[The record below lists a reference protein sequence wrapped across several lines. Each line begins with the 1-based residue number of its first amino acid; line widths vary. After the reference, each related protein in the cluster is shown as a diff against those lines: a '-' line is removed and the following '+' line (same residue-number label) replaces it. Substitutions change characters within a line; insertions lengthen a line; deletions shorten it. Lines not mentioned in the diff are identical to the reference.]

1 MVFNRFRILSIL
13 TAALLFTLA
22 CSLFTPAPT
31 PPSSVD
37 SLYTAAAQTLNA
49 MSTQAVATQTAGPTV
64 TPTLLLPIASPTPF
78 PTFTPVPPLQTVVVT
93 KCDAAAFVTDVT
105 YPDGSTVGRGQ
116 TFTKTWRIKNIGTCT
131 WTTDYDLVF
140 VSGENF
146 GAKNAVSLPVSVG
159 PGRSVD
165 VSIPLTAPNKE
176 GRYRGEW
183 KLRNASGVLFGFG
196 SSGEAT
202 IYVDVK
208 VGGYVVTG
216 YDFATNLCDAVWRTK
231 DKELP
236 CPGTQGS
243 PDGFAVR
250 LDAPQMEDGKV
261 RGIGL
266 LTHPQM
272 VNNGYITGKYSA
284 ITIQSGDRFQ
294 ALIGCL
300 NKANDC
306 NMIFKLEYQIGK
318 DPLQPLGQW
327 NEVYEGKYYPI
338 DIDLSFLNGQKVK
351 FVLTIL
357 ANGSSHEDYGL
368 WVTPRIARLSA
379 QPPTSTP
386 TATLSPTVTAT
397 PTQTLTPTVTFTPTL
412 TPTVPA
418 SPTPTATDTPTDT
431 PTATPTNTSVP

>member
-1 MVFNRFRILSIL
+1 MFLNRFRIISIL
-13 TAALLFTLA
+13 TAALAATLA
-22 CSLFTPAPT
+22 CSLLTPSAT
-31 PPSSVD
+31 PPASSID
-37 SLYTAAAQTLNA
+37 SLYTAAAETLNA
-49 MSTQAVATQTAGPTV
+49 MSTQAVITQTAAPSP
-64 TPTLLLPIASPTPF
+64 TPTLLLPAASATPF
-78 PTFTPVPPLQTVVVT
+78 PTFTAVPPLQTIVVT
-93 KCDAAAFVTDVT
+93 RCDAAAFVADVT

-116 TFTKTWRIKNIGTCT
+116 TFTKTWRIKNVGTCT
-131 WTTDYDLVF
+131 WTTGYELVF
-140 VSGENF
+140 VSGEKF
-146 GAKNAVSLPVSVG
+146 GAKNAIALPASVG

-165 VSIPLTAPNKE
+165 ISVQLTAPNQE

-183 KLRNASGVLFGFG
+183 KLRNASGVQFGFG

-202 IYVDVK
+202 LYVDVK
-208 VGGYVVTG
+208 VGGYTVTG
-216 YDFATNLCDAVWRTK
+216 YDFAASLCDAVWRTK

-243 PDGFAVR
+243 QDGFALR

-284 ITIQSGDRFQ
+284 IAIQSGDRFQ

-300 NKANDC
+300 YKANDC

-318 DPLQPLGQW
+318 DPVKLLGQW
-327 NEVYEGKYYPI
+327 NEVYEGQYYPI

-351 FVLTIL
+351 FILTIL

-379 QPPTSTP
+379 QPPTATP
-386 TATLSPTVTAT
+386 TATLSPTVTA
-397 PTQTLTPTVTFTPTL
+397 
-412 TPTVPA
+412 
-418 SPTPTATDTPTDT
+418 
-431 PTATPTNTSVP
+431 

>member
-1 MVFNRFRILSIL
+1 MFFQRFRILSAL
-13 TAALLFTLA
+13 TAALAVTLA
-22 CSLFTPAPT
+22 CSLFTPAAPQPVAT
-31 PPSSVD
+31 LD

-49 MSTQAVATQTAGPTV
+49 MSTQAVVTQTAAPSS
-64 TPTLLLPIASPTPF
+64 TPTLLLPIESPTPF
-78 PTFTPVPPLQTVVVT
+78 PSFTAVPPLQTVAAA

-131 WTTDYDLVF
+131 WTSGYELVF
-140 VSGENF
+140 IGGEKF
-146 GAKNAVSLPVSVG
+146 GAKNAVALPAGVG

-165 VSIPLTAPNKE
+165 VSVQLTAPNQD
-176 GRYRGEW
+176 GRFRGDW
-183 KLRNASGVLFGFG
+183 KLRNASGVQFGFG
-196 SSGEAT
+196 STGEAS

-208 VGGYVVTG
+208 VVGYTVTG
-216 YDFATNLCDAVWRTK
+216 YDFAANLCDAVWRTK

-243 PDGFAVR
+243 ADGFALK

-261 RGIGL
+261 RGVGL

-327 NEVYEGKYYPI
+327 NEIYEGKYYPI

-368 WVTPRIARLSA
+368 WVAPRIARLSA
-379 QPPTSTP
+379 QPPTATP
-386 TATLSPTVTAT
+386 TATLSPTVTFT
-397 PTQTLTPTVTFTPTL
+397 PTGTFTPTI
-412 TPTVPA
+412 TF
-418 SPTPTATDTPTDT
+418 TPTATFMPTATFTET
-431 PTATPTNTSVP
+431 PTATPSDTPTP